1 MRTIMM
7 LGLAALLMIN
17 AAPALA
23 ADTTDHAAIAEEYA
37 KEAADAEAKAAHH
50 DKMAQSYRGGGKL
63 GQFHAEDHC
72 KAIAKRY
79 REQAKDLNA
88 LANAERTAAKASS
101 K

>member
-1 MRTIMM
+1 MRTIAM

-23 ADTTDHAAIAEEYA
+23 AAGDHAAMAEEYA
-37 KEAADAEAKAAHH
+37 KEADDAEAKAAKH
-50 DKMAQSYRGGGKL
+50 DKMAESYKGGGKL

-88 LANAERTAAKASS
+88 LADAERTAAKAS